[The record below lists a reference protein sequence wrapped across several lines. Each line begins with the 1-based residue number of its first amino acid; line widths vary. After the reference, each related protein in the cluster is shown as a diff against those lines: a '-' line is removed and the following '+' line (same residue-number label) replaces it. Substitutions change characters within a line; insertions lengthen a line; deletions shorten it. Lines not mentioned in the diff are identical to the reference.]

1 MGQIILKSSINF
13 AWRNLAQYSMPRRC
27 KKLIIKEELDTL
39 LDLLQKYES
48 NNMIYKRIKLIIV
61 CKKHETEGISKEELH
76 RRTGFSGQSII
87 NWQRM
92 YEQGGIE
99 LLITH
104 GRKSNRESIFTGSE
118 QKRIIEKYS
127 NDHISISGLRNWVLK
142 NLGKD
147 VKYITL
153 YKFIQK
159 KCPKKKL
166 SQTTLHLEY
175 YTLTIQERELITKYI
190 SINPEIDLN
199 KLHDWILRNIRKDLN
214 EQTLSSIL
222 ATAKKNQ
229 SRK

>member
-1 MGQIILKSSINF
+1 
-13 AWRNLAQYSMPRRC
+13 MPRRC
-27 KKLIIKEELDTL
+27 KRLKINENLDSLLELL
-39 LDLLQKYES
+39 EKYKS

-87 NWQRM
+87 NWQRL

-104 GRKSNRESIFTGSE
+104 GRKSNRESIFTSSE
-118 QKRIIEKYS
+118 QNRIIEKYS
-127 NDHISISGLRNWVLK
+127 NDHISISGLRNWVQE

-147 VKYITL
+147 IKYITL

-159 KCPKKKL
+159 KCPKKK
-166 SQTTLHLEY
+166 QTQTSPRLEY

-190 SINPEIDLN
+190 SINPEIDQT
-199 KLHDWILRNIRKDLN
+199 KLHDWILRNTGKDLN
-214 EQTLSSIL
+214 EQTVSYILSSI
-222 ATAKKNQ
+222 NVH
-229 SRK
+229 

>member
-147 VKYITL
+147 LKYITL

-159 KCPKKKL
+159 K
-166 SQTTLHLEY
+166 
-175 YTLTIQERELITKYI
+175 TIRKLITKYI
-190 SINPEIDLN
+190 SINPEIDLT

>member
-1 MGQIILKSSINF
+1 MDSL
-13 AWRNLAQYSMPRRC
+13 L
-27 KKLIIKEELDTL
+27 ELL
-39 LDLLQKYES
+39 EKYKS

-87 NWQRM
+87 NWQRL

-104 GRKSNRESIFTGSE
+104 GRKSNRESIFTSSE
-118 QKRIIEKYS
+118 QNRIIEKYS
-127 NDHISISGLRNWVLK
+127 NDHISISGLRNWVQE

-147 VKYITL
+147 IKYITL

-159 KCPKKKL
+159 KCPKKK
-166 SQTTLHLEY
+166 QTQTSPRLEY

-190 SINPEIDLN
+190 SINPEIDQT
-199 KLHDWILRNIRKDLN
+199 KLHDWILRNTGKDLN
-214 EQTLSSIL
+214 EQTVSYILSSI
-222 ATAKKNQ
+222 NVH
-229 SRK
+229 

>member
-1 MGQIILKSSINF
+1 
-13 AWRNLAQYSMPRRC
+13 
-27 KKLIIKEELDTL
+27 
-39 LDLLQKYES
+39 
-48 NNMIYKRIKLIIV
+48 MIYKRIKLIIL

-104 GRKSNRESIFTGSE
+104 GRKSNRESIFTSSE
-118 QKRIIEKYS
+118 QKQIIEKYS
-127 NDHISISGLRNWVLK
+127 NDHISISGLRNWVQE
-142 NLGKD
+142 NLGKEI
-147 VKYITL
+147 KYITL

-159 KCPKKKL
+159 KCPKKIQ
-166 SQTTLHLEY
+166 SQTSPHLEY

-190 SINPEIDLN
+190 SINPEIDLT
-199 KLHDWILRNIRKDLN
+199 KLHDWILRNTGKDLN
-214 EQTLSSIL
+214 EQTVSSIL
-222 ATAKKNQ
+222 ATTKKKQ

>member
-1 MGQIILKSSINF
+1 MK
-13 AWRNLAQYSMPRRC
+13 
-27 KKLIIKEELDTL
+27 IKENLDSL
-39 LDLLQKYES
+39 LDLLEKYKS
-48 NNMIYKRIKLIIV
+48 NNMIYKRIKLIIL

-87 NWQRM
+87 NWQRL

-104 GRKSNRESIFTGSE
+104 GRKSNRESIFTSSE
-118 QKRIIEKYS
+118 QNRIIEKYS
-127 NDHISISGLRNWVLK
+127 NDHISISGLRNWVQE

-147 VKYITL
+147 IKYITL

-159 KCPKKKL
+159 KCPKKIQ
-166 SQTTLHLEY
+166 SQTSPHLEY

-190 SINPEIDLN
+190 SINPEIDLT
-199 KLHDWILRNIRKDLN
+199 KLHDWILRNTGKDLN
-214 EQTLSSIL
+214 EQTVSSIL
-222 ATAKKNQ
+222 ATTKKKQ

>member
-76 RRTGFSGQSII
+76 RRT
-87 NWQRM
+87 
-92 YEQGGIE
+92 QGGIE

-190 SINPEIDLN
+190 SINPEIYLT